1 MLYRTAMAAPDRAY
15 DFAKPRI
22 LDGRFP
28 GGELITEGDVAAATG
43 LSRTP
48 VREAFARL
56 ASEGLLKIYPK
67 RGALVVPVSATEVE
81 TVLET
86 RLLVEQFAI
95 QKVITHD
102 IDLGSAPHEAIAK
115 QAEFA
120 AEESYRCFVEADHE
134 FHRTF
139 VAATD
144 NSIMLQLHD
153 SMRDRQH
160 RMGLEALHRDH
171 SRTPEALDEH
181 RKLLE
186 AVEAQD
192 ADAARAILDKHIGTT
207 LALLR
212 GPVLA
217 ARVTAAQR

>member
-1 MLYRTAMAAPDRAY
+1 MAAPDKAY
-15 DFAKPRI
+15 AFAKPRI

-28 GGELITEGDVAAATG
+28 GGTLITEGDVAAATG

-81 TVLET
+81 SVMET

-95 QKVITHD
+95 EKVIALEVE
-102 IDLGSAPHEAIAK
+102 LGSAPDEAIAK
-115 QAEFA
+115 QEKFA
-120 AEESYRCFVEADHE
+120 ANHDPRGFVEADHE
-134 FHRTF
+134 FHRVF
-139 VAATD
+139 VAAVA
-144 NSIMLQLHD
+144 NPILLQLHD

-160 RMGLEALHRDH
+160 RMGLAALLRDDA
-171 SRTPEALDEH
+171 RTPQALEEH
-181 RKLLE
+181 RLLAR
-186 AVEAQD
+186 AVAARD
-192 ADAARAILDKHIGTT
+192 ADAAVDIVDRHIGAT

-212 GPVLA
+212 DRSSLNQEPALKVE
-217 ARVTAAQR
+217 

>member
-1 MLYRTAMAAPDRAY
+1 MAAPDRAY
-15 DFAKPRI
+15 EFTKPRI

-28 GGELITEGDVAAATG
+28 AGELITEGDVAAATG

-81 TVLET
+81 SVMET

-95 QKVITHD
+95 AKVISLE
-102 IDLGSAPHEAIAK
+102 IDVGSAPSDAIAK
-115 QAEFA
+115 QEQFA
-120 AEESYRCFVEADHE
+120 AAQDPRRFVEADHE
-134 FHRTF
+134 FHRVY
-139 VAATD
+139 VAAAA
-144 NSIMLQLHD
+144 NPILLRLHD

-160 RMGLEALHRDH
+160 RMGLEALHRDDA
-171 SRTPEALDEH
+171 RTPQALEEH
-181 RKLLE
+181 RMLMQ
-186 AVEAQD
+186 AVEARD
-192 ADAARAILDKHIGTT
+192 ADGARAIVDTHIGAT

-212 GPVLA
+212 GRPLPDGNH
-217 ARVTAAQR
+217 R